1 MCLFY
6 SWIKSIIQWEKLH
19 KCVCVCVLCLQYI
32 VLFQWF
38 MSSCW
43 CCIDNQCLEHLSSC
57 SLYPLS
63 LHSLWLI
70 LSLSLSI
77 LTFSPSFSLIPF
89 PTGLNTP
96 FQPEKQGMSIP
107 AASHLHIT
115 IPLSRSYHFFFHIVS
130 SSVHLF
136 LLALVLSLTP
146 CEPITL
152 PASLLISKWFS
163 VHSGGPVVR

>member
-1 MCLFY
+1 M
-6 SWIKSIIQWEKLH
+6 
-19 KCVCVCVLCLQYI
+19 CVCVRVFVFCLQYI

-43 CCIDNQCLEHLSSC
+43 CCIDNQCLEHLSS
-57 SLYPLS
+57 SLS

-70 LSLSLSI
+70 LSLPLSLS
-77 LTFSPSFSLIPF
+77 LHSHVLSFSRSFSLVPF

-115 IPLSRSYHFFFHIVS
+115 IWVFLPYHFFFHIIS
-130 SSVHLF
+130 SSIHLF
-136 LLALVLSLTP
+136 LLALAL
-146 CEPITL
+146 PITL
-152 PASLLISKWFS
+152 SASLPISKWFS
-163 VHSGGPVVR
+163 VQSVSRFAC